1 MKAQPLW
8 HLIAVPNGPHPEQ
21 AAVSQGQGG
30 YVAPASPIEEAAVAL
45 WALFDV
51 AYSRAGVR
59 AAQAPAPGC
68 TKEVLTPFERRYR
81 QVDARSE
88 QQSIAVSLMLSVVDG
103 RVRGGALITTS
114 RPYLSLFAAPVAKR
128 GQIHWRVGTSGQSL
142 TVDLVEDLFLS
153 VLENNA
159 EATRRLTPFVTN
171 SLG

>member
-8 HLIAVPNGPHPEQ
+8 HGANLPTPER
-21 AAVSQGQGG
+21 ATMSQGQEG
-30 YVAPASPIEEAAVAL
+30 YVAASSPVEEAALAL

-51 AYSRAGVR
+51 AFSRACMR
-59 AAQAPAPGC
+59 AAQASAPSC

-81 QVDARSE
+81 QVDTRRE

-128 GQIHWRVGTSGQSL
+128 GQVHWRVGNSGQSL
-142 TVDLVEDLFLS
+142 AVDLVEDLFLS

-159 EATRRLTPFVTN
+159 EATRRLAPFVTN